1 MEKQVQLFP
10 GVSVPYSVALWAKLV
25 SRDNDGT
32 HQSSNPKEDMATLLA
47 AHLPQDALSAKFVGL
62 VEYTIRAGDNGK
74 EENIGDVV
82 ERWSAEEKARRSS
95 RRKNTFRQV
104 ETRKYHQ
111 PDPRPQMPLR
121 YELEE
126 LSGSEITKKQWGT
139 NRILEQILG
148 LSDGSSRTRFLMEL
162 KDGKC
167 DDNYS
172 KCFEGAEIVRAALHL
187 AQFYGLVENYSG
199 NPQRR
204 AKIFRTIL
212 DSVNKGSIQLTDAL
226 IDHFSLKE
234 MPGLMSRYQ
243 PFRKFDVLVPKKDV
257 YTIASA
263 METPRLRQL
272 GGPALMSELGYKAIY
287 HAGTPI
293 LYYMP
298 KLR

>member
-1 MEKQVQLFP
+1 MVQGLERRVQLFP
-10 GVSVPYSVALWAKLV
+10 GVIVPYSVALWARFTEQGNDVTAEV
-25 SRDNDGT
+25 SSGEDG
-32 HQSSNPKEDMATLLA
+32 SEED
-47 AHLPQDALSAKFVGL
+47 
-62 VEYTIRAGDNGK
+62 
-74 EENIGDVV
+74 IGSVV
-82 ERWSAEEKARRSS
+82 ESWLAKKARRLS
-95 RRKNTFRQV
+95 RRKSIFRPV
-104 ETRKYHQ
+104 ATRKYHQ